1 MQPAELRPSWTT
13 VSSDNVE
20 WLDIEDPTQE
30 DILALARRYPF
41 HPLNLEDCLSKRQL
55 TRVED
60 HQSHVFILLHF
71 PSLSQKGLVVR
82 DQVTI
87 FVGETYVVSLHG
99 SDLPLPKEMAQGL
112 NRDDD
117 LRASTTKSSAYLAYA
132 IIDKLVDGIFP
143 LLDKFRNDLDS
154 IEDEV
159 FDERVSAAGAINRIR
174 RQIADL
180 RRIVLPMRR
189 TLTDSSA
196 RLGKYA
202 TKDLSAYFKD
212 ILDHVDKVHET
223 LEEMKETIEI
233 YKDTNFILTTDQTNR
248 VLAVL
253 TIIFTLSIPATVVGA
268 IYGMNVP
275 LPWGN
280 GENPP
285 TFLGPYTTFIFL
297 LAAMA
302 LPSALMAWY
311 FRRLGWI

>member
-13 VSSDNVE
+13 VSSGKVE

-30 DILALARRYPF
+30 DVAALSRRYPF

-71 PSLSQKGLVVR
+71 PTLSSKGLVVR
-82 DQVTI
+82 NQVTI

-99 SDLPLPKEMAQGL
+99 SDLSLPKEMVNGL
-112 NRDDD
+112 NRDED

-132 IIDKLVDGIFP
+132 LIDKLVDGIFP

-159 FDERVSAAGAINRIR
+159 FDERVSAAGTINRIR
-174 RQIADL
+174 RQVADL

-189 TLTDSSA
+189 TLTEASA

-202 TKDLSAYFKD
+202 TKDLSAYFND
-212 ILDHVDKVHET
+212 ILDHVDKVFET

-233 YKDTNFILTTDQTNR
+233 YKDTNFILSTDKTNR

-285 TFLGPYTTFIFL
+285 TFFGPFTTLIVL
-297 LAAMA
+297 LMAMV
-302 LPSALMAWY
+302 LPSALMGLY